1 MMKLENVHETME
13 IEQRRPRRG
22 NCTGSLRLRGRTFWA
37 RWKYKGKTYERST
50 GITIT
55 MPRGRERAI
64 RKMDEFTAPY
74 RALSEK
80 ELQAYFAARIK
91 TLGEDALEA
100 HVRGSELTLGEAFA
114 AFVKSPRRRT
124 VKQSSITRY
133 ERSLERLCEKMGR
146 DTMMNDV
153 TPAAAETYAEELGE
167 HISNLTFNNYIATI
181 RHVWD
186 VLATRNHKRENPW
199 SGICMREDD
208 SVSREPL
215 SDEEVERLK
224 AAAGDDHDGEVR
236 LLIVVGANTG
246 MRIGDCAR
254 LKWEDIDMEHG
265 FIRVTTQKT
274 GRPVSIPL
282 LADLRRE
289 LETRRR
295 DPSSAF
301 VMPGMAGRKSACCII
316 DRIFKRS
323 GVKQVASGQH
333 GRKTRVVKSF
343 HSLRSR
349 FVTMCAEAG
358 IPLEIV
364 KVVVGHTTQK
374 MTEHYAHIREK
385 AVKEAFDRAG
395 VR

>member
-1 MMKLENVHETME
+1 MSPEEIHETME
-13 IEQRRPRRG
+13 AAERRPRRG
-22 NCTGSLRLRGRTFWA
+22 NCTGTLRLRGRTFWA

-55 MPRGRERAI
+55 MPRGRERAMK
-64 RKMDEFTAPY
+64 KMDEFTTPY
-74 RALSEK
+74 RALNEK

-91 TLGEDALEA
+91 SLGEAALEA
-100 HVRGSELTLGEAFA
+100 HVRGSELTIGEAFA

-133 ERSLERLCEKMGR
+133 ERALERLCAKMGR

-153 TPAAAETYAEELGE
+153 TPTAAETYAEELGE

-208 SVSREPL
+208 SVSRKPL

-224 AAAGDDHDGEVR
+224 AAAGNDHDGETR

-301 VMPGMAGRKSACCII
+301 VMPGMAGRKSAGCII

-374 MTEHYAHIREK
+374 MTEHYAHIRER